1 MANLSQRGDLA
12 LQPLKTLV
20 KWLSLLHNFIQQ
32 SKSYSRRVRDLRW
45 RGFWQWSRLEIRLNT
60 CRRSTIP
67 QQFIIIITFTNT
79 RPIATKLA
87 SMVTYH
93 VRLPAIKEIDHL
105 ITRSFE
111 ITRPTKNIEMT
122 TLPMTTKFG
131 SDDIKRSPLINLYD
145 LYSRALVKLR
155 DKLSTLYPHLHYTNG
170 YQTWQ
175 GGDLLWEAS
184 THKVA

>member
-1 MANLSQRGDLA
+1 
-12 LQPLKTLV
+12 
-20 KWLSLLHNFIQQ
+20 
-32 SKSYSRRVRDLRW
+32 
-45 RGFWQWSRLEIRLNT
+45 
-60 CRRSTIP
+60 
-67 QQFIIIITFTNT
+67 
-79 RPIATKLA
+79 
-87 SMVTYH
+87 MVTYH

-111 ITRPTKNIEMT
+111 TTRPTKNIEMT

-175 GGDLLWEAS
+175 GGDLL
-184 THKVA
+184 